1 MYISLN
7 WIKEYVD
14 LEGIPTSELTR
25 RFGLSTAEIEGVE
38 EKGTEIENVVVA
50 EILTCEKHPNSDHLH
65 ILTVNDGSGSPVQ
78 VVCGAPNVR
87 VGLKTYFARCG
98 GSVPGMKIKPCKLAG
113 VDSFGMCCGGH
124 ELGIESD
131 ESGIVELDDSY
142 PIGKDIAEIL
152 PIRDTIIEV
161 DNKSLTNRPDL
172 WGHYGIAREFAT
184 IFKKDLKPIEKE
196 DLTKYNNLPAL
207 NIKVETK
214 NCYRYCGLTV
224 KNVINKTSPAIVK

>member
-87 VGLKTYFARCG
+87 VGLKT
-98 GSVPGMKIKPCKLAG
+98 
-113 VDSFGMCCGGH
+113 
-124 ELGIESD
+124 
-131 ESGIVELDDSY
+131 
-142 PIGKDIAEIL
+142 
-152 PIRDTIIEV
+152 
-161 DNKSLTNRPDL
+161 
-172 WGHYGIAREFAT
+172 
-184 IFKKDLKPIEKE
+184 
-196 DLTKYNNLPAL
+196 
-207 NIKVETK
+207 
-214 NCYRYCGLTV
+214 
-224 KNVINKTSPAIVK
+224 